1 MMKLRFITAVLLG
14 FILLFMI
21 VLPVWSAPRQAAT
34 AYEVIAG
41 VNELRASYGLD
52 PYQVDGLLMIS
63 AQAQADY
70 IASMYP
76 QIVNGHTG
84 PGGTDADG
92 RALAV
97 GFPYVD
103 GLDINENWAS
113 LPESA
118 SLETLIYEVWGDEVH
133 MHTMLHAY
141 GQLVGMGVASND
153 GTYFYVLD
161 VAAYWGDAAFT
172 RQPTT
177 MAYGENAATQQYVS
191 QYIAPVI
198 KAEPQADG
206 SIVHTVMSGQSL
218 WMLADHYEV
227 NIEALRQLNG
237 LGVNDMLYIGQKI
250 LIRGVSSETPTVS
263 PVPANVDS
271 EKTAAPVQA
280 TPFTASLSAT
290 RNETRDESG
299 QNFGVWYFAF
309 FALFVLG
316 LVLIAVGAMQQ

>member
-1 MMKLRFITAVLLG
+1 MKPRLIAALLLG
-14 FILLFMI
+14 CVFLSAIT
-21 VLPVWSAPRQAAT
+21 LPVWSAPQQAAT

-41 VNELRASYGLD
+41 VNALRASYGLD

-76 QIVNGHTG
+76 QIVDGHTG
-84 PGGTDADG
+84 PGGTDADA

-118 SLETLIYEVWGDEVH
+118 SLETLIYEVWGDEIH
-133 MHTMLHAY
+133 MHTMLHDY

-172 RQPTT
+172 QQPTT
-177 MAYGENAATQQYVS
+177 MAYGEDAATQQYVS
-191 QYIAPVI
+191 QYIAPVT
-198 KAEPQADG
+198 KARPQDDG
-206 SIVHTVMSGQSL
+206 SIIHTVMSGQSL
-218 WMLADHYEV
+218 WMLADHYDV
-227 NIEALRQLNG
+227 GIDALRQLNG
-237 LGVNDMLYIGQKI
+237 LGADDMLYIGQKI
-250 LIRGVSSETPTVS
+250 LIRAASSETPTVS
-263 PVPANVDS
+263 P
-271 EKTAAPVQA
+271 AATQFVLEQTPSPVQSLSV
-280 TPFTASLSAT
+280 TASLSAT
-290 RNETRDESG
+290 RDEITYKST
-299 QNFGVWYFAF
+299 QDFTIWYFVF

-316 LVLIAVGAMQQ
+316 LVLVAVGSMQQ